1 MGAWGTG
8 IEQNDT
14 TLDVIREFVEQLRK
28 SPSLADATAGVM
40 QAFEHALA
48 DPEETA
54 HLRHG
59 LATGQWRYGKLDRA
73 LLDAIRADLAAG
85 IGIASYGAQ
94 AKAREKVV
102 RAFVAK
108 LSAPNPK
115 PRAMPKPPKVPKR
128 PRVPRPATFEAG
140 DCLALQL
147 PRKGGWLAALV
158 LVRDVTDIGDG
169 FNVVARLDW
178 KDANAP
184 QPRVFGAP
192 DGSAPPKVRAI
203 AMFPGGPFDGNAK
216 VTVVGRVQVDPARFG
231 IEKTPKF
238 WAWRFVDTGKGREG
252 MEYSGWHGLPE
263 LRRF

>member
-14 TLDVIREFVEQLRK
+14 TLDVIHQFVEHLRRTQ
-28 SPSLADATAGVM
+28 SLPKATAGVM
-40 QAFEHALA
+40 HDFAHALD
-48 DPEETA
+48 DPEDA
-54 HLRHG
+54 AQLRHG
-59 LATGQWRYGKLDRA
+59 LATAQWRYGKLDRA
-73 LLDAIRADLAAG
+73 LLGAIRADLEAG
-85 IGIASYGAQ
+85 IGIASYGAE
-94 AKAREKVV
+94 AKAREKAV

-115 PRAMPKPPKVPKR
+115 PRAMPAPPKVPKR
-128 PRVPRPATFEAG
+128 PRVPKPAVFEAG

-158 LVRDVTDIGDG
+158 LARDVSESGDG

-178 KDANAP
+178 KGANAP

-203 AMFPGGPFDGNAK
+203 AMFPGGRYDGDAIA
-216 VTVVGRVQVDPARFG
+216 TVVGRVQVDPAKFG
-231 IEKTPKF
+231 IEKTPHF
-238 WAWRFVDTGKGREG
+238 WAWRFADTGKGREG
-252 MEYSGWHGLPE
+252 MEFAGWHGLPE
-263 LRRF
+263 LRRY